1 MCSDTILTFGTSR
14 RTGFQPGSIAEVCP
28 KTRYKPVLAQ
38 MAEESRLSKRRLG
51 DRGFS
56 LVELMV
62 VMVIIGMLASL
73 VVFRTRSY
81 LIASKQNAAKAEIA
95 RIVQALDTFYAIES
109 RYPTNDEGLE
119 ILAARTESMTDGIL
133 NKVPVD
139 PWKQAYQYN
148 NPGRSGPYEV
158 ICLGA
163 DGREGG
169 DGPNRDIN
177 NDELDQS

>member
-1 MCSDTILTFGTSR
+1 MLKRNT
-14 RTGFQPGSIAEVCP
+14 
-28 KTRYKPVLAQ
+28 
-38 MAEESRLSKRRLG
+38 KRRNA
-51 DRGFS
+51 GFS

-62 VMVIIGMLASL
+62 VMVIIGLLAGL

-95 RIVQALDTFYAIES
+95 RIVQALDTFYATAD
-109 RYPTNDEGLE
+109 RYPTSDEGLE
-119 ILAARTESMTDGIL
+119 VLATPSAAMTDGIL

-139 PWKQAYQYN
+139 PWKHPYQYN
-148 NPGRSGPYEV
+148 SPGRNGPYEV

-169 DGPNRDIN
+169 EGADRDITN
-177 NDELDQS
+177 EDVEDVGGY